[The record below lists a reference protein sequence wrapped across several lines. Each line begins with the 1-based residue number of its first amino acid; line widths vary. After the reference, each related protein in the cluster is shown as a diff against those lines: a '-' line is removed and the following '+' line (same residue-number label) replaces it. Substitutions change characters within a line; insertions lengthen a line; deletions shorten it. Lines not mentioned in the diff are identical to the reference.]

1 MVRITWNCLEKENL
15 NNKVI
20 ELVNDAKKKV
30 ELGYE
35 GINKK
40 VISRFDIS

>member
-35 GINKK
+35 EKK
-40 VISRFDIS
+40 RLTNY